1 MSLASVLRLSEEA
14 AWEAFKGMRWA
25 ETHGEP
31 VCPRCACGVVYA
43 YRTRKIFKCKR
54 CEHHFSITS
63 GTIFASRKISIGVI
77 LSAIAIFLGG
87 AKGYPA
93 LQLSRA
99 LDVQYKT
106 AFVLSHKIREALG
119 STIGQQ
125 LLKGVVEVDGAYFGG
140 YVKPANRR
148 KERVDRRLAMH
159 RTGRRQVVVVIRE
172 RGGRTFPFVT
182 SSEAAGVPVI
192 ARSLEPGSI
201 IHADEAPAYD
211 VLEAG
216 FAMHRINHGVE
227 YSNASSC
234 TNMAESFFSRLRRA
248 EIGTHHHIAGP
259 YLLAY
264 ALEQAWREDNR
275 RVSTGGQLSAAGR
288 AALVHPVSRRWK
300 GYWQRRR
307 KKSGGPAGLVP
318 PAPTMAGDSK
328 AA

>member
-1 MSLASVLRLSEEA
+1 MSLASVLQLSEAA
-14 AWEAFKGMRWA
+14 AWDMFKAMRWA
-25 ETHGEP
+25 ETQGQP
-31 VCPRCACGVVYA
+31 VCPRCACTVVYTF
-43 YRTRKIFKCKR
+43 RTRQIFKCKR
-54 CEHHFSITS
+54 CEHQFSVTS

-119 STIGQQ
+119 ATLGRDQ
-125 LLKGVVEVDGAYFGG
+125 LNGVVEVDGAYFGG

-148 KERVDRRLAMH
+148 KERIDRRLAMH

-172 RGGRTFPFVT
+172 RGGRTFPFVAA
-182 SSEAAGVPVI
+182 SEAAGVPVI
-192 ARSLEPGSI
+192 ARNLKPGSV

-227 YSNASSC
+227 YSNPSAC

-248 EIGTHHHIAGP
+248 ETGVHHHIAGL
-259 YLLAY
+259 YLSAY

-275 RVSTGGQLSAAGR
+275 RLSTGEQLRSASR
-288 AALVHPVSRRWK
+288 AALGHPVSRRWK

-307 KKSGGPAGLVP
+307 PTVGNPQDPSSG
-318 PAPTMAGDSK
+318 
-328 AA
+328 AAASDFTIKVA